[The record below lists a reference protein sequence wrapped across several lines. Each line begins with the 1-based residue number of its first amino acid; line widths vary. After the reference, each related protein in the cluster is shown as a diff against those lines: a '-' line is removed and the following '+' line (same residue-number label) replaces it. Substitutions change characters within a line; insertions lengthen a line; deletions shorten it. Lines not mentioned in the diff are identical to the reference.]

1 LAHTLERRLVSTLE
15 PITSE
20 KLVSNLGFS
29 KLSLLCYNED
39 VTIAGVVLNKT
50 KSEAHT
56 KLITESI
63 EAANMAGALRVDSP

>member
-1 LAHTLERRLVSTLE
+1 M
-15 PITSE
+15 
-20 KLVSNLGFS
+20 
-29 KLSLLCYNED
+29 LCYNED